1 MTFVQILANLAISG
15 VCAIIIVATI
25 DIVKHQIKK

>member
-1 MTFVQILANLAISG
+1 MTFGEIIANLAISG

-25 DIVKHQIKK
+25 DIVKHLIKK